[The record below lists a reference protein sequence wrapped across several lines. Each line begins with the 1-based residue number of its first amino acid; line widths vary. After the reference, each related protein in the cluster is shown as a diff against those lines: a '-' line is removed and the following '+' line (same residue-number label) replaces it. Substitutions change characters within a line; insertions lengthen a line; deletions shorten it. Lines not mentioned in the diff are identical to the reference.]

1 MTVLTGRKAVRE
13 TTVSAT
19 PSSPTDTLDATAG
32 DLLLVRLAE
41 LSEHDPAHEDVRQE
55 AICAW
60 LPLAERLARRFRHRG
75 VDGDDLSQ
83 VATIGLIQAVDR
95 FDPTRGSAFVHFAVP
110 TIVGELKRYF
120 RDRGWSMRVSR
131 RMQELYL
138 DINRVSPQLS
148 QDLGR
153 WPTAE
158 DLAQH
163 LNVTTEDVVAG
174 MHCAQAYR
182 INSLNVAVSGEDG
195 DVELGELIGETDS
208 TLESVPDVHAV
219 RQYVKELPD
228 REQRILTLRFVC
240 GYNQAQIAEQIGV
253 SQMHV
258 SRLLSRCLAQL
269 REAMLAE
276 D

>member
-1 MTVLTGRKAVRE
+1 MSVQIARE
-13 TTVSAT
+13 TVVSAS
-19 PSSPTDTLDATAG
+19 PSSLTDHTLDATTG
-32 DLLLVRLAE
+32 EMLLVRLAE
-41 LSEHDPAHEDVRQE
+41 LDEQDPKHEDVRQE
-55 AICAW
+55 AICAF

-75 VDGDDLSQ
+75 VDSDDLVQ

-95 FDPTRGSAFVHFAVP
+95 FDPNRGSAFVHFAVP
-110 TIVGELKRYF
+110 TIVGELNPHF

-138 DINRVSPQLS
+138 DINRVSPELCQT
-148 QDLGR
+148 LGR
-153 WPTAE
+153 WPSIE
-158 DLAQH
+158 DLAEH
-163 LNVTTEDVVAG
+163 LQVSAEDVLAG

-195 DVELGELIGETDS
+195 DVELGELVGETDNA
-208 TLESVPDVHAV
+208 LESVPDVHAV
-219 RQYVKELPD
+219 RQFVKELPE
-228 REQRILTLRFVC
+228 REQRILSLRFDL
-240 GYNQAQIAEQIGV
+240 GLNQAQIAERIGV

-269 REAMLAE
+269 RERMLAE

>member
-1 MTVLTGRKAVRE
+1 MTATLVRE
-13 TTVSAT
+13 TNVSAS
-19 PSSPTDTLDATAG
+19 PSSLTDTLDATAG
-32 DLLLVRLAE
+32 DVLLRRLGE
-41 LSEHDPAHEDVRQE
+41 LSEQDPAHEDVRQE

-75 VDGDDLSQ
+75 VDGDDLVQ

-95 FDPTRGSAFVHFAVP
+95 FDPARGSAFVHFAVP

-138 DINRVSPQLS
+138 DINRVSPQLC

-153 WPTAE
+153 WPTAD
-158 DLAQH
+158 DLATH
-163 LNVTTEDVVAG
+163 LNVTVEDVVAG

-195 DVELGELIGETDS
+195 DVELGELIGETD
-208 TLESVPDVHAV
+208 TVLESIPDVHAV
-219 RQYVKELPD
+219 RQYVKELPE
-228 REQRILTLRFVC
+228 REQKILMLRFVQ
-240 GYNQAQIAEQIGV
+240 GHNQAQIAEQIGV

-269 REAMLAE
+269 RERMLAE